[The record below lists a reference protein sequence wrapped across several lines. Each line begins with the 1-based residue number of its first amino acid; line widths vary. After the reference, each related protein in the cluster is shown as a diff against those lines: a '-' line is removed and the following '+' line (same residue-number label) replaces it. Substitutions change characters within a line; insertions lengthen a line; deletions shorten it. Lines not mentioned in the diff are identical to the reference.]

1 MKTLN
6 DIELTPRDRDAL
18 DDAISILKRQF
29 PTDRVILFG
38 SKSRG
43 TSTTESDMD
52 LLVLTTRKLTWREKD
67 AITDALYDVEL
78 KHEVV
83 ISTLIATV
91 DEWDNGNI
99 SILPIHAEVAHDGIE
114 V

>member
-1 MKTLN
+1 MKTLD

-18 DDAISILKRQF
+18 DDAIHILKRQF
-29 PTDRVILFG
+29 PTARVILFG

-43 TSTTESDMD
+43 TGNTESDMD

-83 ISTLIATV
+83 ISTLVAT
-91 DEWDNGNI
+91 DEEWENGTF
-99 SILPIHAEVAHDGIE
+99 SIMPIHAEVAHDGIE